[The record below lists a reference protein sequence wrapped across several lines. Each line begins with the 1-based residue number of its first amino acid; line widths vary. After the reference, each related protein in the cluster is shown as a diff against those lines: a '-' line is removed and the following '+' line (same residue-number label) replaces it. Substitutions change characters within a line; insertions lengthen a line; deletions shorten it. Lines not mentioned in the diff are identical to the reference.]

1 MTQGQVDKMPQVP
14 LNTTSLLLTRGN
26 KWGTARLSWNTRQG
40 DEPCTNK
47 QQLKSGSQST
57 FIEVFFQCKH
67 FCRIFCFRIVLSSTK
82 ITFTTTNFFKAIVI
96 FCQNTLWKLF
106 VKGECLPFVNFG
118 ICIRFVGNWHMIVKI
133 LNHVCQTENG
143 KDTVND

>member
-1 MTQGQVDKMPQVP
+1 MRYSSTVMEHPPGWWTLYKQ
-14 LNTTSLLLTRGN
+14 TTTWVRESVNFYR
-26 KWGTARLSWNTRQG
+26 S
-40 DEPCTNK
+40 
-47 QQLKSGSQST
+47 
-57 FIEVFFQCKH
+57 FFFQCKH

-133 LNHVCQTENG
+133 LNHVCQTE
-143 KDTVND
+143 KWERHVKWLRQ